1 MVDARRGGC
10 PASCQSC
17 GLAER
22 GTLGEGVQE
31 IVPAKGSRGGSGKGS
46 GSKGSSRT
54 RYDVV
59 KVGPKT
65 WGVKTGGQTV
75 SKHRNQANAVKEAAR
90 RGNKGQPSQQFIH
103 RPNGQIRDERT
114 YGGDPR
120 SSKG

>member
-1 MVDARRGGC
+1 MAGRSKDSGGKK
-10 PASCQSC
+10 SS
-17 GLAER
+17 
-22 GTLGEGVQE
+22 
-31 IVPAKGSRGGSGKGS
+31 GSGG
-46 GSKGSSRT
+46 KGSSRK

-65 WGVKTGGQTV
+65 WGVKTGGRTV
-75 SKHRNQANAVKEAAR
+75 SKHRTQENAIKEAAR
-90 RGNKGQPSQQFIH
+90 RGNKSQPSQQFIH